1 MSRHIATCHDM
12 SQRHDIL
19 YPLSSCR
26 DIRQV
31 TLSQGADMVVWRW
44 FHRRP
49 KLIKIN
55 TALTWFGDSLWGES
69 TASPMTQVYCPSP
82 NTIKSLRLQAQVF

>member
-1 MSRHIATCHDM
+1 MSRHFATCHDM

-31 TLSQGADMVVWRW
+31 TLSLAVVESICYRVLDEHMNFMDGVLDCWVW
-44 FHRRP
+44 
-49 KLIKIN
+49 
-55 TALTWFGDSLWGES
+55 TATGDSSFDQLKIIFES
-69 TASPMTQVYCPSP
+69 ET
-82 NTIKSLRLQAQVF
+82 